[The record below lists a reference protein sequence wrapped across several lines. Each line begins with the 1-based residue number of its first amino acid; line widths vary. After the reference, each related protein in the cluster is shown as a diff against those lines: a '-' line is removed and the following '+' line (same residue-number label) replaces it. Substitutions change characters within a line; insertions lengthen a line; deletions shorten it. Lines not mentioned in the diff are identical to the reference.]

1 MLTCGVLAGCDAS
14 HSALLP
20 VAPEGR
26 AIAQLFWVFTA
37 ICVVVW
43 VLVVLTLLV
52 ALVRRRRERPDP
64 LVRDPR
70 RERRF
75 GVIVLSLTGLT
86 AVIVGVLTALSYAE
100 QASLFG
106 LNKQN
111 GVEIKLTGHQWWWEI
126 EYDNPQPDKT
136 FVTANEIHVPVGV
149 PVTVKLA
156 AADVIHSFWVP
167 SVMGKLDLIPGRD
180 NVTHFTVDKPGI
192 YRGSCAEFC
201 GLQHANMGLLLIAQ
215 PQPEFDAWQAQQRAA
230 AASPGDA
237 EKKGQAVFLSQP
249 CVSCHAIRG
258 TPAGGTAGPDLTH
271 LASRSTIAA
280 GTLPFGRGQLAAWV
294 ADPQSSKPGTRMP
307 LVKLKPDELDALLN
321 YLESLK

>member
-1 MLTCGVLAGCDAS
+1 
-14 HSALLP
+14 
-20 VAPEGR
+20 
-26 AIAQLFWVFTA
+26 
-37 ICVVVW
+37 VVW

-70 RERRF
+70 RERCF

-106 LNKQN
+106 VNRQN

-126 EYDNPQPDKT
+126 EYDNPQPDQT

-180 NVTHFTVDKPGI
+180 NVTHFTVERPGI
-192 YRGSCAEFC
+192 YRGFCAEFC

-215 PQPEFDAWQAQQRAA
+215 PQPEFDAWQVQQRAA

-237 EKKGQAVFLSQP
+237 EKKGQSVFLSHP

-294 ADPQSSKPGTRMP
+294 ADPQSSKPGTQMP
-307 LVKLKPDELDALLN
+307 LVKLEPDELDALLN